1 MRIIRRTS
9 QFKKD
14 VKRMKKRGKKFD
26 GFKEVIEK
34 LVSGRGLETK
44 HRDHLLVGQYKG
56 TRECHIDPDWLL
68 VYELTER
75 DVILIRTGSHSDLF
89 R

>member
-34 LVSGRGLETK
+34 LASGGDLETK
-44 HRDHLLVGQYKG
+44 HRNHLLK
-56 TRECHIDPDWLL
+56 
-68 VYELTER
+68 
-75 DVILIRTGSHSDLF
+75 LIGIY
-89 R
+89 